1 MIDISFGSMVLFPI
15 SPKPKSE
22 KEIKE
27 RNCMDL
33 DKKLSISIV
42 HVKKTTPMLGNKCMS
57 TSQRHHQQSC
67 QSHLVTPKTTP
78 MLGKKDHTN
87 ISTHHGEIHPI
98 TYKSSSPH
106 A

>member
-1 MIDISFGSMVLFPI
+1 MVLSPI

-22 KEIKE
+22 KEKKE

-33 DKKLSISIV
+33 NKKLSISFV
-42 HVKKTTPMLGNKCMS
+42 HVIKNYTHARQQMHVNFSTPSPTKLSITFVHTQNN
-57 TSQRHHQQSC
+57 
-67 QSHLVTPKTTP
+67 TP

-106 A
+106 AW